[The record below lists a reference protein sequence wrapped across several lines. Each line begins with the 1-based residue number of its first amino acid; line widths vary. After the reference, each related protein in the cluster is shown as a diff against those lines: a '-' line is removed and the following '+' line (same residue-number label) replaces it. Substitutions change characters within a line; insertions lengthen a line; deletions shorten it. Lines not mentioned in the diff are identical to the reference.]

1 MHHSHVQSS
10 LFGWP
15 QANNYPSDGWRLDIV
30 SLLAVIG
37 ESAMAEHSQS
47 MTSSW
52 MCMLPRIIPA
62 PQVLLKSSRPSR
74 MPQVNAAVVGVHS
87 GISIPTLNFFPNIIH
102 PIDNLEPFQFKIF
115 EIKHRNAPGKLPA
128 PPSSTNKERQVSG
141 SSSIET
147 AQLESGKK
155 LQTRRRATLP
165 KITHRGTNLDGLK
178 PHVPAK
184 FWSPLNCLSLISFLL
199 TIGLFIWAI
208 LTRDGTAC
216 VALCTISLASS
227 IVGYASYWSPV
238 LMNRN
243 FKSRVPPGDVVIR
256 TREGAFIVV
265 KCDEEVA
272 RELYSGTEECRYYV
286 STDPYRALV
295 GFGTF
300 LLMVSVVLLGNCDFQ
315 MQISIGASYIVL
327 NGAFWGVALMN
338 KGRFWDLSSYEWKD
352 VTPESA
358 REAHLAQD
366 DTDVEGRPSFTRTLW
381 YAIRETKKI
390 GWVKNSGAA
399 PQTQKWEKWLERAE
413 MEANKSPPNW
423 SWDAVGQKDNMVGE
437 SDLVPQAEA
446 AFKDTAAEHAPAIQV
461 PIPDR
466 VDTD

>member
-1 MHHSHVQSS
+1 MSNSWFPTGKEVRE
-10 LFGWP
+10 
-15 QANNYPSDGWRLDIV
+15 GWRLDIV

-87 GISIPTLNFFPNIIH
+87 GIFIPTLNFFPNIIH
-102 PIDNLEPFQFKIF
+102 PIEDLEPYQFKVF
-115 EIKHRNAPGKLPA
+115 EIKHKNSGKLPS
-128 PPSSTNKERQVSG
+128 PPTSTNKERQVSN
-141 SSSIET
+141 SSSIDS
-147 AQLESGKK
+147 AHLESGRK
-155 LQTRRRATLP
+155 LQPRRRTLTA
-165 KITHRGTNLDGLK
+165 KITHPGTSLDGSK

-184 FWSPLNCLSLISFLL
+184 FWSPLNCLSLISFFL
-199 TIGLFIWAI
+199 TIGLFIWAV
-208 LTRDGTAC
+208 LTHDGTAC
-216 VALCTISLASS
+216 VALFTISLASS
-227 IVGYASYWSPV
+227 IVGYASYWSPI

-243 FKSRVPPGDVVIR
+243 FKSKVPQGDVVIR

-265 KCDEEVA
+265 RCDEDVA

-286 STDPYRALV
+286 STDPYRILV

-338 KGRFWDLSSYEWKD
+338 KGRFWDLSSYKWED
-352 VTPESA
+352 ITPDEA
-358 REAHLAQD
+358 LGAHLAQD
-366 DTDVEGRPSFTRTLW
+366 ENDVERKPSFTRTLW

-390 GWVKNSGAA
+390 GWVSTSGAA
-399 PQTQKWEKWLERAE
+399 PKTKKWEEWLNKAE
-413 MEANKSPPNW
+413 AEAIKGNGI
-423 SWDAVGQKDNMVGE
+423 WDAVRQKDSIVGE
-437 SDLVPQAEA
+437 SDSVPQAEA
-446 AFKDTAAEHAPAIQV
+446 ASKDTAAEHAPAVQV
-461 PIPDR
+461 PVPDW
-466 VDTD
+466 VDTERVHDTRADYP

>member
-1 MHHSHVQSS
+1 MADSW
-10 LFGWP
+10 F
-15 QANNYPSDGWRLDIV
+15 PSGKEVRDGWRLDIV

-74 MPQVNAAVVGVHS
+74 MSQVNAAVVGVHS
-87 GISIPTLNFFPNIIH
+87 GIYIPTLNFFPNIIH
-102 PIDNLEPFQFKIF
+102 PIEALEPFQFKVF
-115 EIKHRNAPGKLPA
+115 EIRHRKSSRRLPS
-128 PPSSTNKERQVSG
+128 PPEAADKERQVST
-141 SSSIET
+141 SSSGET
-147 AQLESGKK
+147 AHLESGGK
-155 LQTRRRATLP
+155 LQARLRDTLAT

-178 PHVPAK
+178 PHVPPK
-184 FWSPLNCLSLISFLL
+184 FWSPLNCLSLISFFL
-199 TIGLFIWAI
+199 TIGLFIWAL
-208 LTRDGTAC
+208 LTHDGTAC
-216 VALCTISLASS
+216 VALCTISFASS

-243 FKSRVPPGDVVIR
+243 FQSRVPQGDVVIR

-265 KCDEEVA
+265 RCDEDVA

-286 STDPYRALV
+286 STDPYRILV

-315 MQISIGASYIVL
+315 MQISIGASYIAL

-366 DTDVEGRPSFTRTLW
+366 ESDVEWKPSFTRTLW

-390 GWVKNSGAA
+390 GWVSTSGAA
-399 PQTQKWEKWLERAE
+399 PRTKRWEEWLNKAE
-413 MEANKSPPNW
+413 AEAVKGNW
-423 SWDAVGQKDNMVGE
+423 SWDAVHQKDTTVGE
-437 SDLVPQAEA
+437 SDSVPQAQV
-446 AFKDTAAEHAPAIQV
+446 AFKDTAAEHAPAVQV
-461 PIPDR
+461 PVPDR
-466 VDTD
+466 VDTE

>member
-1 MHHSHVQSS
+1 MAGSWFPTGKEVR
-10 LFGWP
+10 
-15 QANNYPSDGWRLDIV
+15 DGWRLDIV

-102 PIDNLEPFQFKIF
+102 PIENLEPFQFKVF
-115 EIKHRNAPGKLPA
+115 EIKHRNAPRELPT
-128 PPSSTNKERQVSG
+128 PLISTNKERQVSA
-141 SSSIET
+141 SSSVDT
-147 AQLESGKK
+147 AQLESGRK
-155 LQTRRRATLP
+155 LQARRRNTLA
-165 KITHRGTNLDGLK
+165 KITHRGTSLDGLK

-184 FWSPLNCLSLISFLL
+184 FWSPLNCLSLVSFFL
-199 TIGLFIWAI
+199 TIGLFIWAVV
-208 LTRDGTAC
+208 THDGTAC
-216 VALCTISLASS
+216 VALFTISLASS

-243 FKSRVPPGDVVIR
+243 FKSKVPQGDVVIR

-265 KCDEEVA
+265 RCDEDVA

-286 STDPYRALV
+286 STDPYRILV

-315 MQISIGASYIVL
+315 MQISIGVSYIVL

-338 KGRFWDLSSYEWKD
+338 KGKFWDLSSYDWKD

-366 DTDVEGRPSFTRTLW
+366 DTDVEGKPSFTRTLW

-390 GWVKNSGAA
+390 GWVETSGAA
-399 PQTQKWEKWLERAE
+399 PKTKKWQQWLEKAE
-413 MEANKSPPNW
+413 TAANDGNER
-423 SWDAVGQKDNMVGE
+423 WDAVRQKDTTVGE
-437 SDLVPQAEA
+437 SDSVPQAEA

-461 PIPDR
+461 PVPDR
-466 VDTD
+466 VDTE

>member
-1 MHHSHVQSS
+1 MAGSWFPTGKEVR
-10 LFGWP
+10 
-15 QANNYPSDGWRLDIV
+15 DGWRLDIV

-37 ESAMAEHSQS
+37 ESAMAEHSQA

-74 MPQVNAAVVGVHS
+74 MPQVNAAVVGVHNGVYVQS
-87 GISIPTLNFFPNIIH
+87 LNFFPNIIH
-102 PIDNLEPFQFKIF
+102 PIEELKPFEFKVF
-115 EIKHRNAPGKLPA
+115 EIKHRNAPRQVASPPA
-128 PPSSTNKERQVSG
+128 STNKERQVSA

-147 AQLESGKK
+147 AHLESGTRV
-155 LQTRRRATLP
+155 QPRRRDTLAA
-165 KITHRGTNLDGLK
+165 KITHRSTSLDGKK

-184 FWSPLNCLSLISFLL
+184 FWSPLNCLSLISFFL
-199 TIGLFIWAI
+199 TIGLFIWAV
-208 LTRDGTAC
+208 LTHDGTAC
-216 VALCTISLASS
+216 VALFTISLASS
-227 IVGYASYWSPV
+227 IVGYASCWSPA

-243 FKSRVPPGDVVIR
+243 NNSKVPLGDVVIR
-256 TREGAFIVV
+256 TREGAFVV
-265 KCDEEVA
+265 VRCDEEVA
-272 RELYSGTEECRYYV
+272 RELYNGTEECQYYV
-286 STDPYRALV
+286 ATDPYRVLV

-366 DTDVEGRPSFTRTLW
+366 ENDVEGKPSFTRTLW

-390 GWVKNSGAA
+390 GWVKTSGAA
-399 PQTQKWEKWLERAE
+399 PKTVKWEEWLKKAE
-413 MEANKSPPNW
+413 VEAVNENW
-423 SWDAVGQKDNMVGE
+423 SWDAVRQKDATVGE
-437 SDLVPQAEA
+437 SDSVPQAEA
-446 AFKDTAAEHAPAIQV
+446 AFKDTAAEHAPAVQV
-461 PIPDR
+461 PMSDR
-466 VDTD
+466 VDTE

>member
-1 MHHSHVQSS
+1 
-10 LFGWP
+10 
-15 QANNYPSDGWRLDIV
+15 
-30 SLLAVIG
+30 
-37 ESAMAEHSQS
+37 MAEHSQS

-74 MPQVNAAVVGVHS
+74 MPQVNAVVVGVHN
-87 GISIPTLNFFPNIIH
+87 GTHIPTLNFFPNIIH
-102 PIDNLEPFQFKIF
+102 PIEELEPFQFKVF
-115 EIKHRNAPGKLPA
+115 EIRHKNAPGKLA
-128 PPSSTNKERQVSG
+128 SPPTSTNNERQVSA

-147 AQLESGKK
+147 AHLESGTKP
-155 LQTRRRATLP
+155 QPRRRNTIAA
-165 KITHRGTNLDGLK
+165 KIKHRGTSLDGLK
-178 PHVPAK
+178 PHVPPK
-184 FWSPLNCLSLISFLL
+184 FFSPLNCLSLISFFL
-199 TIGLFIWAI
+199 TIGLFIWAV
-208 LTRDGTAC
+208 LTHDGTAC
-216 VALCTISLASS
+216 VALFTISLASS

-243 FKSRVPPGDVVIR
+243 FKSRVPEGDVVIR

-265 KCDEEVA
+265 RCDEDVA

-286 STDPYRALV
+286 STDPYRVLV
-295 GFGTF
+295 GIGTF

-358 REAHLAQD
+358 KEAHLAQD
-366 DTDVEGRPSFTRTLW
+366 DIDVEGKPSFTRTLW

-390 GWVKNSGAA
+390 GWVKTSGAA
-399 PQTQKWEKWLERAE
+399 PITVKWEKWLEKAE
-413 MEANKSPPNW
+413 KEAVKENW
-423 SWDAVGQKDNMVGE
+423 SWDAVSQKDATVGE
-437 SDLVPQAEA
+437 TDSVPQAEA
-446 AFKDTAAEHAPAIQV
+446 AFKDTAAEHAPAVQV
-461 PIPDR
+461 PMPDR
-466 VDTD
+466 VDTE